1 MINIITRDIINK
13 CFHVF
18 RHKSHNKKDYK
29 KDGKERHKSSKNE
42 KSKRKTEEKEFISS
56 EEEYTFPESEKP
68 DEMDDIGSAL
78 AKARAM
84 LSKSFVQE
92 KEELDPSSRSKDDS
106 KQTTKM
112 SPTQTKDKMQ
122 ALEPASSSET
132 GLTMSFIKQSPH
144 QMIDTKFLH
153 HLAEMHPVSA
163 LHELTHRLGWPGP
176 NITLAFDCGPPFAK
190 MYIFKAQVNGQ
201 MFQNTVA
208 VNDVK
213 LAKQNV
219 AWLAL
224 QEMGFVKPDP
234 ANPV

>member
-1 MINIITRDIINK
+1 MHSYAGEPK
-13 CFHVF
+13 
-18 RHKSHNKKDYK
+18 NKKIKSEAKGLVEENKSVYNRNDDEYQVEDN
-29 KDGKERHKSSKNE
+29 KDN
-42 KSKRKTEEKEFISS
+42 T
-56 EEEYTFPESEKP
+56 
-68 DEMDDIGSAL
+68 AL
-78 AKARAM
+78 VKARA
-84 LSKSFVQE
+84 LLNKSMEKQDQVQHCNI
-92 KEELDPSSRSKDDS
+92 KEEDDTNTERADSSIVKEE
-106 KQTTKM
+106 TKTM
-112 SPTQTKDKMQ
+112 QIKEVAASPLN
-122 ALEPASSSET
+122 AERASN
-132 GLTMSFIKQSPH
+132 LTIDYLKQSPH
-144 QMIDTKFLH
+144 QIVDTKFLQ

-201 MFQNTVA
+201 IFQNTVA

-213 LAKQNV
+213 IAKQNV

>member
-1 MINIITRDIINK
+1 MNICLYI
-13 CFHVF
+13 F

-29 KDGKERHKSSKNE
+29 KDGKERHKSSKHE

-56 EEEYTFPESEKP
+56 EEDHTFHESQKP
-68 DEMDDIGSAL
+68 DEIDDIGSAL

-92 KEELDPSSRSKDDS
+92 KEELDPSSRNKDDS
-106 KQTTKM
+106 KDTIKT
-112 SPTQTKDKMQ
+112 SHPQTKNNMQ
-122 ALEPASSSET
+122 PLEPDTKSET
-132 GLTMSFIKQSPH
+132 GLTMNFIKQSPH

>member
-1 MINIITRDIINK
+1 MSLNE
-13 CFHVF
+13 
-18 RHKSHNKKDYK
+18 SYSKD
-29 KDGKERHKSSKNE
+29 E
-42 KSKRKTEEKEFISS
+42 KSVGDSS
-56 EEEYTFPESEKP
+56 MIE
-68 DEMDDIGSAL
+68 
-78 AKARAM
+78 KARAM
-84 LSKSFVQE
+84 LNKSEERPALKESPILKKENDRYSEDWDTSKEPIEVQPAE
-92 KEELDPSSRSKDDS
+92 I
-106 KQTTKM
+106 KQETSDGQSNTN
-112 SPTQTKDKMQ
+112 TEN
-122 ALEPASSSET
+122 ALT
-132 GLTMSFIKQSPH
+132 IDYIKQSPH
-144 QMIDTKFLH
+144 QILDTKFLQ

-201 MFQNTVA
+201 IFQNTVA

-213 LAKQNV
+213 IAKQNV

>member
-1 MINIITRDIINK
+1 MPKQNQPDDI
-13 CFHVF
+13 
-18 RHKSHNKKDYK
+18 
-29 KDGKERHKSSKNE
+29 G
-42 KSKRKTEEKEFISS
+42 
-56 EEEYTFPESEKP
+56 
-68 DEMDDIGSAL
+68 DIGSAL

-84 LSKSFVQE
+84 LSQSGNEENKSE
-92 KEELDPSSRSKDDS
+92 KISATLFKNKLQPF
-106 KQTTKM
+106 
-112 SPTQTKDKMQ
+112 
-122 ALEPASSSET
+122 EPATDSET
-132 GLTMSFIKQSPH
+132 GLTMNFIRQSPH
-144 QMIDTKFLH
+144 QMIDTKFLQ

-176 NITLAFDCGPPFAK
+176 NLTLAFDCGPPFAK

>member
-1 MINIITRDIINK
+1 MTTEPDQSPTDNK
-13 CFHVF
+13 NFSPNESC
-18 RHKSHNKKDYK
+18 SKDEK
-29 KDGKERHKSSKNE
+29 GVGGSSVIE
-42 KSKRKTEEKEFISS
+42 
-56 EEEYTFPESEKP
+56 
-68 DEMDDIGSAL
+68 
-78 AKARAM
+78 KARA
-84 LSKSFVQE
+84 LLNKSVETQGHMDNHNL
-92 KEELDPSSRSKDDS
+92 KEEGDRYSEDWDTSKEAIEVQPAEIKQETSAVQSS
-106 KQTTKM
+106 TT
-112 SPTQTKDKMQ
+112 TDN
-122 ALEPASSSET
+122 ALT
-132 GLTMSFIKQSPH
+132 IDYIKQSPH
-144 QMIDTKFLH
+144 QIIDTKFLQ

-201 MFQNTVA
+201 VFQNTVA

-213 LAKQNV
+213 IAKQNV

>member
-1 MINIITRDIINK
+1 MDT
-13 CFHVF
+13 
-18 RHKSHNKKDYK
+18 KD
-29 KDGKERHKSSKNE
+29 N
-42 KSKRKTEEKEFISS
+42 
-56 EEEYTFPESEKP
+56 
-68 DEMDDIGSAL
+68 SAL
-78 AKARAM
+78 AKARVLLNKSMEKQDRAEFHGAM
-84 LSKSFVQE
+84 PENDTYAEECDDTKEPVEVQPAE
-92 KEELDPSSRSKDDS
+92 LKVEEPSSDS
-106 KQTTKM
+106 YNVGAR
-112 SPTQTKDKMQ
+112 P
-122 ALEPASSSET
+122 
-132 GLTMSFIKQSPH
+132 LTIDFLKQSPH
-144 QMIDTKFLH
+144 QILDTKFLQ

-201 MFQNTVA
+201 IFQNTVA

-213 LAKQNV
+213 IAKQNV

>member
-1 MINIITRDIINK
+1 MTIFTY
-13 CFHVF
+13 HF
-18 RHKSHNKKDYK
+18 RHKSEGKKDRK
-29 KDGKERHKSSKNE
+29 HDRKERRQSRKGE
-42 KSKRKTEEKEFISS
+42 KSKRLTVERELITS
-56 EEEYTFPESEKP
+56 EEDNMNESRQQDELSEK
-68 DEMDDIGSAL
+68 GSAL
-78 AKARAM
+78 TKARAM
-84 LSKSFVQE
+84 LSKS
-92 KEELDPSSRSKDDS
+92 KEEEHEEEIERSSNDAISS
-106 KQTTKM
+106 GQQLQIPQKQIIE
-112 SPTQTKDKMQ
+112 QIQ
-122 ALEPASSSET
+122 ALRPPPNT
-132 GLTMSFIKQSPH
+132 GLTLDFIRQSPH
-144 QMIDTKFLH
+144 QMVDTKFLQ

-201 MFQNTVA
+201 LFQNTVA

>member
-1 MINIITRDIINK
+1 MKKPSDKTNSEEFDRSSRNRD
-13 CFHVF
+13 
-18 RHKSHNKKDYK
+18 
-29 KDGKERHKSSKNE
+29 SSKE
-42 KSKRKTEEKEFISS
+42 ASVI
-56 EEEYTFPESEKP
+56 P
-68 DEMDDIGSAL
+68 
-78 AKARAM
+78 
-84 LSKSFVQE
+84 
-92 KEELDPSSRSKDDS
+92 
-106 KQTTKM
+106 
-112 SPTQTKDKMQ
+112 PTQTINKILK
-122 ALEPASSSET
+122 SELT
-132 GLTMSFIKQSPH
+132 DESDMALTMKFIRQSPH
-144 QMIDTKFLH
+144 QMIDTKFLQ

-201 MFQNTVA
+201 IFQNTVA

-213 LAKQNV
+213 IAKQNV

>member
-1 MINIITRDIINK
+1 MT
-13 CFHVF
+13 
-18 RHKSHNKKDYK
+18 
-29 KDGKERHKSSKNE
+29 
-42 KSKRKTEEKEFISS
+42 
-56 EEEYTFPESEKP
+56 
-68 DEMDDIGSAL
+68 
-78 AKARAM
+78 KARAM
-84 LSKSFVQE
+84 LSKS
-92 KEELDPSSRSKDDS
+92 
-106 KQTTKM
+106 
-112 SPTQTKDKMQ
+112 KDKEHEEETEQSSNNEISSGQQLQIPQRQIIEQIQ
-122 ALEPASSSET
+122 ALRPPPNT
-132 GLTMSFIKQSPH
+132 GLTLDFIRQSPH
-144 QMIDTKFLH
+144 QMVDTKFLQ

-201 MFQNTVA
+201 LFQNTVA

>member
-1 MINIITRDIINK
+1 MEKCFIPNPAMLHLMKPYQAEFHQPSAGANII
-13 CFHVF
+13 
-18 RHKSHNKKDYK
+18 
-29 KDGKERHKSSKNE
+29 
-42 KSKRKTEEKEFISS
+42 
-56 EEEYTFPESEKP
+56 
-68 DEMDDIGSAL
+68 L
-78 AKARAM
+78 
-84 LSKSFVQE
+84 
-92 KEELDPSSRSKDDS
+92 
-106 KQTTKM
+106 
-112 SPTQTKDKMQ
+112 
-122 ALEPASSSET
+122 
-132 GLTMSFIKQSPH
+132 
-144 QMIDTKFLH
+144 DTKFLQ

-201 MFQNTVA
+201 VFQNTVA

-213 LAKQNV
+213 IAKQNV